1 MISQA
6 FFSPPMAWLFAPVA
20 CLAVVSLVYCI
31 RGLVRLL
38 KRSRIVSVPL
48 QAEQEVNFAEDARV
62 VLCIEG
68 PLFTRGFARLTYEL
82 SAPDGTI
89 VKGRPALFR
98 SRTSGLSTVRM
109 ESHVFA
115 LPVPGTYRL
124 RINGLGESAAP
135 DPRERIV
142 FMRPHLGRSIGF
154 IIGIVLSGGLF
165 ITGLVFTLLCFVS
178 H

>member
-1 MISQA
+1 MTSQA

-20 CLAVVSLVYCI
+20 SLAVVSLVYCI
-31 RGLVRLL
+31 RGLIRLL

-48 QAEQEVNFAEDARV
+48 QAVQQVNFAEATRV

-82 SAPDGTI
+82 SAPDGTV

-109 ESHVFA
+109 ELRVFA
-115 LPVPGTYRL
+115 LPVPGTYHL
-124 RINGLGESAAP
+124 RINGLGESVP
-135 DPRERIV
+135 LDPREKIV

-154 IIGIVLSGGLF
+154 IIGIAFSSGLF

>member
-1 MISQA
+1 
-6 FFSPPMAWLFAPVA
+6 
-20 CLAVVSLVYCI
+20 
-31 RGLVRLL
+31 
-38 KRSRIVSVPL
+38 
-48 QAEQEVNFAEDARV
+48 
-62 VLCIEG
+62 
-68 PLFTRGFARLTYEL
+68 
-82 SAPDGTI
+82 
-89 VKGRPALFR
+89 
-98 SRTSGLSTVRM
+98 M